1 MKTGDLKRK
10 NQIHV
15 ERNTTK
21 LGSVG
26 KYWHPFTPSPL
37 LSPIPRPLLFPRG
50 SLLFEWEIRVRQRG
64 GEVTRSKLQSI
75 WVGDVE
81 GEFIRERGVR
91 HLMSSS

>member
-1 MKTGDLKRK
+1 MWKETP
-10 NQIHV
+10 QSWEV
-15 ERNTTK
+15 
-21 LGSVG
+21 LGSTG
-26 KYWHPFTPSPL
+26 IPSLLPHYSHPFLAPCFS
-37 LSPIPRPLLFPRG
+37 PRG